1 MKTNSALAIAIVTF
15 ACAFCGNAWAQQ
27 LTLNSHSLACANLC
41 DEHNSSTL
49 TSAASVGSSG
59 ADSASAHTGTVVTHP
74 ISTFPRFFVFAGDSG
89 VAVSATPGHD
99 NFAQADWNDTW
110 SCPVNLSQCHPG
122 VPALA
127 SGPWHFQWVLH
138 LHGVLDPLLVAPP
151 TSPPDPSFFALNLT
165 YGDLSQG
172 YQLSLDVCYDSGPC
186 STNTTSITAHFTTP
200 TGTQDLTSMLVFGT
214 NTMGQPTVSLD
225 VNVPVAECFPFQPLS
240 ACTWID
246 TFHARA
252 DVQNSGAVTHF
263 MDFSGTFDAS
273 VISLDPGL
281 SWISAGGRNGPPSPA
296 LVIYIGQYQP
306 PLTPSSDPANAAIND
321 IKNGRVLPVKVQLSQ
336 AGTAITDQNAPG
348 PVTIAVSGPVACSS
362 ASGDGGAAF
371 ADAGQ
376 SNGDTNQYRFD
387 ATSQTWIYNLD
398 TRPLGLAVGNCYRI
412 DTEVNGTAVKN
423 SFVVIRPTM

>member
-1 MKTNSALAIAIVTF
+1 MKTNSALAIAIVIF
-15 ACAFCGNAWAQQ
+15 ACAFCQNGWSQT
-27 LTLNSHSLACANLC
+27 LTLNSHSLACVNLC
-41 DEHNSSTL
+41 NDNNSTTL
-49 TSAASVGSSG
+49 TSSASVGSSG
-59 ADSASAHTGTVVTHP
+59 ADSASAHTGTVFTHP
-74 ISTFPRFFVFAGDSG
+74 ISIFPVFSVIAGDSG
-89 VAVSATPGHD
+89 VAVSATPGHE
-99 NFAQADWNDTW
+99 NTAQADWNDIW
-110 SCPVNLSQCHPG
+110 SCPPNLSQCVPLVPG
-122 VPALA
+122 SSL
-127 SGPWHFQWVLH
+127 GPWHFQWVLH

-165 YGDLSQG
+165 YGDGLQG

-186 STNTTSITAHFTTP
+186 SSNTSSITAHLTTP
-200 TGTQDLTSMLVFGT
+200 AGTQDLSSMLVFGT
-214 NTMGQPTVSLD
+214 NTMGQPIVDLD
-225 VNVPVAECFPFQPLS
+225 VKLPVAECFAVLHLS
-240 ACTWID
+240 QCTWVD

-252 DVQNSGAVTHF
+252 DVQNSGSVTHF

-296 LVIYIGQYQP
+296 LVTYTGQYQP
-306 PLTPSSDPANAAIND
+306 PVTPSSDPANAAIND
-321 IKNGRVLPVKVQLSQ
+321 IKNGRVIPIKVQLSQ

-362 ASGDGGAAF
+362 ASGDGAADF

-376 SNGDTNQYRFD
+376 SNGGTNQYRFD
-387 ATSQTWIYNLD
+387 VTSQTWIYNLD